1 MKPVK
6 LEIISIGMIRVVKDL
21 HRRDD
26 EQHQRVHTADKPYE
40 CKTCHT
46 RFTQSSSLTKYV
58 ILLNNLN
65 ICVNDT
71 ERRS

>member
-1 MKPVK
+1 MKPFK

-21 HRRDD
+21 HRKDD
-26 EQHQRVHTADKPYE
+26 EQHQRVFTAEKPHE
-40 CKTCHT
+40 CKTFHT
-46 RFTQSSSLTKYV
+46 RFPQSSSLTKYV